1 MIGVRGLIFV
11 LLPFAFCALPF
22 AFSQTPA
29 QGRFV
34 LAVQYPPEQK
44 IEMPFFR
51 TGAVDKLD
59 ANGWVRRPKPR
70 VSAPTKLEVS
80 LKDAPAPSS
89 VKPEYQAY
97 VLWAVTEKG
106 EFVKL
111 GPLGGKLETQTELT
125 AFGMVISLEPDLN
138 ATRPKGLFVLETGL
152 PDAKHRYFGMVRVY
166 YEGKK

>member
-1 MIGVRGLIFV
+1 MRQAVWGVSVFI
-11 LLPFAFCALPF
+11 FAFCLLTS
-22 AFSQTPA
+22 AFSQAAA

-34 LAVQYPPEQK
+34 LAVQYSPEQK

-80 LKDAPAPSS
+80 LKDAPSPSS

-97 VLWAVTEKG
+97 VLWAVTEKA

-111 GPLGGKLETQTELT
+111 GVISGKLETQTDQT
-125 AFGMVISLEPDLN
+125 AFGMVISLEPDPN
-138 ATRPKGLFVLETGL
+138 ATRPKGVFVLETGL
-152 PDAKHRYFGMVRVY
+152 PDKKTRYFGMVRVY